1 LTICVGLFLTN
12 CSSTIKLEDAPIVEQ
27 ENSFVVIEKV
37 KTISKKDVISKI
49 ESTEID
55 FNENE
60 QNGGI
65 LDFNENGWKITPKA
79 LFKYNL
85 LIEQFGATFE
95 PALNK
100 NDGVS
105 FMGQDIYLTQEY
117 MIKFALMNQKK
128 KGNIDD

>member
-1 LTICVGLFLTN
+1 MTICVGLFLTN
-12 CSSTIKLEDAPIVEQ
+12 CNTVKLEDAPIVEK

-37 KTISKKDVISKI
+37 KPVSKKDIINKI
-49 ESTEID
+49 EATEID

-65 LDFNENGWKITPKA
+65 LDFNENGWKITKKA

-85 LIEQFGATFE
+85 LIQQFGSDFE
-95 PALNK
+95 PKLNE

-105 FMGQDIYLTQEY
+105 FIGQDIYLSQEY

-128 KGNIDD
+128 KGNIND